1 MTMQHTMRRAWSG
14 PTQDDFAAIERL
26 RARHA
31 SRMEAIGETQDEPI
45 VVRRPIPR
53 LALLSGAG
61 LAALVVFGIAGLW
74 ATGTRAPSTAPLAR
88 ERAAPAPVPS
98 PDQAARMK
106 LAEAMRIQDS
116 GRDAATKPSLA
127 PEEAIS
133 LRARAASLIEEGRIA
148 GARATLERAAQA
160 GDAQA
165 LFQLARTFDPQA
177 LVEWKTIGVAADE
190 ARALDLYRRAAA
202 AGSLE
207 AVARANAMAK

>member
-74 ATGTRAPSTAPLAR
+74 ATGTRAPSTAP
-88 ERAAPAPVPS
+88 S
-98 PDQAARMK
+98 
-106 LAEAMRIQDS
+106 
-116 GRDAATKPSLA
+116 
-127 PEEAIS
+127 
-133 LRARAASLIEEGRIA
+133 
-148 GARATLERAAQA
+148 
-160 GDAQA
+160 
-165 LFQLARTFDPQA
+165 
-177 LVEWKTIGVAADE
+177 
-190 ARALDLYRRAAA
+190 
-202 AGSLE
+202 
-207 AVARANAMAK
+207 RANALRRRQFRRPTRRRG